1 MKPKSEIEEE
11 LDGLENDLKIFH
23 RDLDNEKQKLIR
35 SLKGITKDELIPKP
49 EKLTIWQRLKKVI
62 NI

>member
-11 LDGLENDLKIFH
+11 LDGLESDLKIFH

-49 EKLTIWQRLKKVI
+49 EKLTLWQRLKRVI

>member
-11 LDGLENDLKIFH
+11 LDGLESDLKIFH

-49 EKLTIWQRLKKVI
+49 EKLTLWQKLKRVI

>member
-49 EKLTIWQRLKKVI
+49 EKLTLWQRLKRVI

>member
-11 LDGLENDLKIFH
+11 LDGLESDLKIFH

-35 SLKGITKDELIPKP
+35 SL
-49 EKLTIWQRLKKVI
+49 
-62 NI
+62 